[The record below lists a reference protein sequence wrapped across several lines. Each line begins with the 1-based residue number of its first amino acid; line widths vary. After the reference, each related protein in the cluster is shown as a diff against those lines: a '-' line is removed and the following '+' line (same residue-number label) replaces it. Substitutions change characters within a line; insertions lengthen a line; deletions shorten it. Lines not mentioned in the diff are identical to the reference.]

1 MILQETGALIEWPE
15 PIVQLFGFLA
25 LFLGAGAVGF
35 RYAALRGA
43 LPGGGESPTD
53 TALRLAARRAAIL
66 GLVGAVAG
74 LYPLIGRLEGSA
86 ARAHI
91 AVPALL
97 TSNVPAA
104 IAVALAVFAI
114 VGFALAASGAR
125 AGWPLA
131 LVGVVVGALPP
142 LLTGQWSR
150 LVTPVHALAAGLWI
164 GTLFVLLVAGIVPVL
179 RDATLRD
186 ERGSI
191 VANLVHRFSPL
202 ALTMGMTVVVF
213 GVITAWRHLNP
224 LSSLWNTPYG
234 YALLAKLTF
243 VGAVF
248 ALGAWNWKRQ
258 RPTLGSDPAA
268 LSIRRSA
275 SMELGLA
282 GVVLV
287 ITALLVSL
295 PSPKPP
301 RAPGNGVQAS
311 GRAAGPQ

>member
-1 MILQETGALIEWPE
+1 MILQETRALIEWPE
-15 PIVQLFGFLA
+15 PVVQLFGFLA

-43 LPGGGESPTD
+43 LPSGAASPTV
-53 TALRLAARRAAIL
+53 TAHRLAARRAAIV

-74 LYPLIGRLEGSA
+74 LYPLYGRLAGVA
-86 ARAHI
+86 ARAHV
-91 AVPALL
+91 ALPALL

-104 IAVALAVFAI
+104 LAVALAVLAI
-114 VGFALAASGAR
+114 IGFALAATGSR

-150 LVTPVHALAAGLWI
+150 LVNPVHALAAGLWI
-164 GTLFVLLVAGIVPVL
+164 GTLFVLLVAGILPVL

-191 VANLVHRFSPL
+191 IANFVHRFSPL
-202 ALTMGMTVVVF
+202 ALTMGVTVVVF

-224 LSSLWNTPYG
+224 LSSLWSTPYG
-234 YALLAKLTF
+234 YALLAKLAF
-243 VGAVF
+243 VASVF
-248 ALGAWNWKRQ
+248 AFGAWNWKRQ

-268 LSIRRSA
+268 LSIKRSA
-275 SMELGLA
+275 TMELGLA

-301 RAPGNGVQAS
+301 RAPGSGVPAS
-311 GRAAGPQ
+311 GPAAGPQ